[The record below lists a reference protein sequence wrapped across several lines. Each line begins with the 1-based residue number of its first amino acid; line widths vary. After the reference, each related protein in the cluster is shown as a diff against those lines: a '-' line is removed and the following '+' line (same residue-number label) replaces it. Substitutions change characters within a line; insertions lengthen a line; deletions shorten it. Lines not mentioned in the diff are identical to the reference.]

1 MTAEAQQAQHF
12 VIVGA
17 GECGA
22 RAAFALRENGFDGDI
37 TLIGSESHPPYERP
51 PLSKSALLAEPQT
64 KSVASADLYAESRIA
79 LLTDT
84 TVDAIDTENR
94 KVLLSDGKAIQWD
107 RLLIS
112 TGATPR
118 KLPGVSPVS
127 ERILTL
133 RTFGDAMKI
142 RAGLGEGK
150 SLIIVGGGFIGLELA
165 ATARKSGTRVTVIET
180 QPRVLMRGVPEEV
193 ALTISNRHLAEGV
206 DLLCGKAIAS
216 LTESN
221 DGVAVELA
229 DGRKI
234 EADLAIVGIGA
245 MPITALAEKA
255 GIALDNGIAVNDRL
269 ETSVPGIFAA
279 GDCCSF
285 PLEIYGGRRVR
296 LESWRNTHDQGNL
309 VAKNMMGADQPI
321 SAVPWFWSD
330 QYDLTLQVA
339 GLSNDAVTHVKR
351 QIRDGDFIIFHLDG
365 EGRLLA
371 ASGIGLGNAV
381 AKDIR
386 IAEMI
391 IAAGGHPDPAALA
404 DPEIKMKS
412 LLAR

>member
-1 MTAEAQQAQHF
+1 MTAEAQQQHF

-22 RAAFALRENGFDGDI
+22 RAAFALRENGFEGDI
-37 TLIGSESHPPYERP
+37 TMIGSESHPPYERP
-51 PLSKSALLAEPQT
+51 PLSKSALLEEPKA
-64 KSVASADLYAESRIA
+64 KSVASAERYAESRIR
-79 LLTDT
+79 LLTDIT
-84 TVDAIDTENR
+84 AEHINTENR
-94 KVLLSDGKAIQWD
+94 NLLLSDGQVIQWD

-118 KLPGVSPVS
+118 KLPGISPTS
-127 ERILTL
+127 EKILTL

-142 RAGLGEGK
+142 RAALGEGK
-150 SLIIVGGGFIGLELA
+150 SLIVIGGGFIGLELA
-165 ATARKSGTRVTVIET
+165 ATARKSGTVVTVIET
-180 QPRVLMRGVPEEV
+180 QPRVLMRGVPEDV
-193 ALTISNRHLAEGV
+193 ALTLSNRHIAEGV
-206 DLLCGKAIAS
+206 NLLCGTAIAS
-216 LTESN
+216 LTESA
-221 DGVAVELA
+221 DGVSVELA
-229 DGRKI
+229 DGRRI

-245 MPITALAEKA
+245 IPVTALAEKA

-309 VAKNMMGADQPI
+309 VAKNMLGTDEAI

-339 GLSNDAVTHVKR
+339 GLANDAVTHVKR
-351 QIRDGDFIIFHLDG
+351 QIGDSDFIIFHLDG